1 MKRIFLPVLF
11 LAACC
16 GVIFGITS
24 VSRAQGQPMT
34 EAHIARIRANC
45 VEAQTQLS
53 QLHTTDALLRVNRG
67 QLYERILTKL
77 MSPLNS
83 RIALNR
89 LDNSSLVAVSA
100 TYEQQL
106 MAFRLDYQQYEE
118 AMSNTL
124 KINCTNQ
131 PVAFYDSVA
140 DARTKRQKVHES
152 TKILQDSMQSYKDQ
166 FELFASSKKER
177 S

>member
-1 MKRIFLPVLF
+1 MKRIFLSVFF
-11 LAACC
+11 LAIVFSAAYSA
-16 GVIFGITS
+16 VP
-24 VSRAQGQPMT
+24 VVQAEDQPMT

-83 RIALNR
+83 RIALNN
-89 LDNSSLVAVSA
+89 LDSSSLVAISA

-140 DARTKRQKVHES
+140 DARIKRQKVHDS
-152 TKILQDSMQSYKDQ
+152 TVQLQESMQSYKNQ
-166 FELFASSKKER
+166 FEVFASSEKDK